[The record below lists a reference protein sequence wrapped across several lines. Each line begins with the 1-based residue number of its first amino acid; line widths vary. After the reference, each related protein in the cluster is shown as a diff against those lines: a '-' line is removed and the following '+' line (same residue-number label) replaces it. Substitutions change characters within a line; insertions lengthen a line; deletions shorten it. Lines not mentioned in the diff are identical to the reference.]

1 MKIAVGATD
10 EEEVET
16 KQSNACIIQHHKE
29 NKELKMRL
37 PNKTSLFLLLV
48 VVLLLSACAGQT
60 APTEKP
66 SVDEPADVA
75 EGIDLAEF
83 GIDCSEYAEEF
94 AKGPNS
100 EAAVQASEIT
110 LTDEEIAQIKEGGY
124 TVALL
129 WAGAGEWYNGLTD
142 GATEVFN
149 ELGVEIVASADAEFD
164 PAKQATDVETAL
176 ALEPD
181 AILTLVVDP
190 VSGAQAF
197 KPAVDAEVT
206 LVFADNGA
214 DGYFAGDQYV
224 GIVTGDHYGM
234 GRGSAD
240 LMNDAL
246 GGEGAIGFIYH
257 DADFFVT
264 NNRDRT
270 FACRIQQEY
279 PGIKIVAAGGF
290 TEEPKTEEVAAA
302 MLVQHPEINGF
313 YVAWDVAAEGVIAA
327 LRAVDR
333 DDVVVVTEDLGAT
346 NDLDM
351 AMDGNMYGKTIDL
364 PFDIGATMAKMA
376 AYQWLGKEAP
386 PFVVV
391 DLIKV
396 TKNNL
401 VESWER
407 ALNLAPPDDVL
418 DALDQ

>member
-1 MKIAVGATD
+1 MR
-10 EEEVET
+10 
-16 KQSNACIIQHHKE
+16 NAKRIVV
-29 NKELKMRL
+29 
-37 PNKTSLFLLLV
+37 LLLV
-48 VVLLLSACAGQT
+48 VAAMLLAACGGT
-60 APTEKP
+60 AAPVEEA
-66 SVDEPADVA
+66 EPAEDAASSEEESA
-75 EGIDLAEF
+75 EEAAPVEAETVDLAEL
-83 GIDCSEYAEEF
+83 GIDCSEFSAEF
-94 AKGPNS
+94 ATGPNG
-100 EAAVQASEIT
+100 EAGAHSSTVT
-110 LTDEEIAQIKEGGY
+110 LTDEEVAQIQEGEY
-124 TVALL
+124 KVALL

-149 ELGVEIVASADAEFD
+149 ELGVEIVATADAEFD

-197 KPAVDAEVT
+197 QPAVDAGIT

-240 LMNDAL
+240 LMNEAL
-246 GGEGAIGFIYH
+246 NGEGSIGFIYH
-257 DADFFVT
+257 DADYFVT
-264 NNRDRT
+264 NNRDGS
-270 FACRIQQEY
+270 FACRLQEEY

-302 MLVQHPEINGF
+302 MLVQNPEINGF

-327 LRAVDR
+327 LRSAGR

-351 AMDGNMYGKTIDL
+351 AMGGNMYGKTIDL
-364 PFDIGATMAKMA
+364 PYDIGATMARMA
-376 AYQWLGKEAP
+376 AYDWLGKEAP

-391 DLIKV
+391 DLMKV
-396 TKNNL
+396 TSDNL
-401 VESWER
+401 VEAWER
-407 ALNLAPPDDVL
+407 ALNMSPPDDIL
-418 DALDQ
+418 NALEQ